1 MRTNLS
7 SARHLPSRFALLLIP
22 CAAIALTALAMP
34 KSVLAQ
40 EAAAKKYNVL
50 PFDPAMKRD
59 LNVPRILRG
68 DDGWK
73 IEDKPELD
81 EYLKQYLTTYIFAE
95 MTLPENVQRLPEL
108 RQLFFKKIWQAK
120 NLKAYEAVNKITHD
134 TVFMLFNPSKNFHP
148 AVQYNAIL
156 LLGELDVA
164 PRAAGGRQEKP
175 VAWPGAL
182 ELLIKCAT
190 ATSLPDHIRAG
201 ALIGLER
208 HAEFGLTPDNRDS
221 IANTALLVI
230 QEKIPQGRSREVHDW
245 MRRRACEILGL
256 AGVTGGANNVP
267 NVLIAAMNDPQATL
281 AFRCCAADAL
291 GKLRYQ
297 GGALGIETAKLS
309 AGLGDLA
316 LAICNDTKAKA
327 KTAVDPSIAE
337 LIARQ
342 ASMRLGQLKTGFI
355 APATIGED
363 GDKSLAKDVST
374 QVELLLAD
382 MKSGNITSTVLDE
395 ATHQIALR
403 MGKAVAA
410 PEKTAP
416 TEATPGTPTAE
427 TPSAGQEPAPMPPAA
442 DPLGD
447 F

>member
-22 CAAIALTALAMP
+22 CAAIALTALVMP
-34 KSVLAQ
+34 KTVLAQ

-73 IEDKPELD
+73 ITENPEHRK
-81 EYLKQYLTTYIFAE
+81 YLEQYLNTYTFAE

-120 NLKAYEAVNKITHD
+120 DSAAYQAVNQITHD
-134 TVFMLFNPSKNFHP
+134 TMLLLFNPSKNFHP

-164 PRAAGGRQEKP
+164 PRTAGGRQEKP

-182 ELLIKCAT
+182 DWIIKCAT

-201 ALIGLER
+201 ALIGLKR
-208 HAEFGLTPDNRDS
+208 QAEFGLTPNNRNS
-221 IANTALLVI
+221 IADAALLVI
-230 QEKIPQGRSREVHDW
+230 QEKMPQGGNREVHDW
-245 MRRRACEILGL
+245 MRRRACEILGF

-281 AFRCCAADAL
+281 AFRCSAAQAL
-291 GKLRYQ
+291 GKLSYQ

-309 AGLGDLA
+309 SGLGDLA

-337 LIARQ
+337 LVARQ
-342 ASMRLGQLKTGFI
+342 ASMRLSQLKTGFV

-416 TEATPGTPTAE
+416 TEATPGAPTTDTPG
-427 TPSAGQEPAPMPPAA
+427 TPKDPAPMLPAA